1 MLYICRYDYTLF
13 TACETLA
20 NKWLAGA
27 DLPQDSVD
35 FDQFSTNQKVSFLT
49 TLVLKVTLN
58 RSLIEVY
65 KTEGCLLFSWL
76 QIEC

>member
-27 DLPQDSVD
+27 DLPQDSAD

-49 TLVLKVTLN
+49 TLVLKVTGN
-58 RSLIEVY
+58 
-65 KTEGCLLFSWL
+65 
-76 QIEC
+76 